1 MDFYKYK
8 LQQYSQ
14 QNNSLSL
21 QERMQAAKDLVDY
34 QNARRVEGV
43 YESAPTFF
51 STALST
57 RGIDPVSFSRVSSY
71 AYQEKMT
78 QAVKENDAISALSA
92 GEYFEF
98 LMQQEGA
105 ALEDYSQEKLVN
117 YTNTL
122 QNRTSLINGKGIV
135 AKVAS
140 LIGKKEEME
149 TSLTEKLNIETE
161 QFSVAQTSTAAW
173 EKMTGEEKTEY
184 LLGRFEVDGL
194 TAFDKEGI
202 DNFGQTIALI
212 KKEEGQEAYGEE
224 QGEDLPTIEQ

>member
-14 QNNSLSL
+14 QNNQLSL
-21 QERMQAAKDLVDY
+21 QERMQAVKDLVDD
-34 QNARRVEGV
+34 QNERKIEGV
-43 YESAPTFF
+43 YNAAPSIFSA
-51 STALST
+51 AIST

-71 AYQEKMT
+71 AYQERMT
-78 QAVKENDAISALSA
+78 QAVRESETIAALSA

-105 ALEDYSQEKLVN
+105 ALEAYSQEKLVN
-117 YTNTL
+117 YTSTL

-140 LIGKKEEME
+140 LIGKKEDME
-149 TSLTEKLNIETE
+149 ASLTEKLDIETE
-161 QFSVAQTSTAAW
+161 QFAVAQTSTSAW
-173 EKMTGEEKTEY
+173 ETMTGEEKTEY
-184 LLGRFEVDGL
+184 LLGRFEVEGL
-194 TAFDKEGI
+194 TTFDKEGF

-212 KKEEGQEAYGEE
+212 KKQEGQESLIEE
-224 QGEDLPTIEQ
+224 QGTEEPIIEQ